1 MSERTPILIPTTTGV
16 GNGVGAP
23 PRRLNAVL
31 SAGVFR
37 SACTGVELNDVPQF
51 EPLDGNTADAKN
63 RYNRIATDDI
73 SPLHKKTVAN
83 GSLVCFLM
91 LAVVVGVGGG
101 LLIGWNRPG
110 WTYTK
115 GQTLSLVREV
125 AARNVSAA
133 PTALPGNQVG
143 GSSIIANPTA
153 TNPYIDMG
161 AVLFIN
167 MTNDKTITIGA
178 NTATLRL
185 IDGINP
191 IADHLIKDSFNMMNP
206 LMKPQNIG
214 SNHLNVISYMKVV
227 GSDVNVR
234 MDLAGHNSHLFYTVY
249 CSDPTYAWLTS
260 TPLFSTLAFTEVGS
274 NYAILEKIYTYAS
287 NETRDDFMLFPVGS
301 SVRVF

>member
-1 MSERTPILIPTTTGV
+1 MSARTPILIPTTTGV

-51 EPLDGNTADAKN
+51 DPLDGNTADAKN

-83 GSLVCFLM
+83 GSLMCFLM

-133 PTALPGNQVG
+133 PTALPGNQVCSG
-143 GSSIIANPTA
+143 TAEVNGTDPYQKVGAALLVSSA
-153 TNPYIDMG
+153 DMT
-161 AVLFIN
+161 F
-167 MTNDKTITIGA
+167 TIGA
-178 NTATLRL
+178 NTVTIRQIEWL
-185 IDGINP
+185 NP
-191 IADHLIKDSFNMMNP
+191 VADHLIQKEMQNP
-206 LMKPQNIG
+206 LIKPPNVATTFNVIRYF
-214 SNHLNVISYMKVV
+214 NPLNVGVV
-227 GSDVNVR
+227 NSDVLMRV
-234 MDLAGHNSHLFYTVY
+234 DAAGQHNEIFYTIY
-249 CSDPTYAWLTS
+249 SSDPAYAWLTS
-260 TPLFSTLAFTEVGS
+260 TPLFSSLNFDNWPIVT
-274 NYAILEKIYTYAS
+274 EKIYTYAS

>member
-1 MSERTPILIPTTTGV
+1 MSARTPILSPTTTAV

-51 EPLDGNTADAKN
+51 DPLDGNTADAKN

-91 LAVVVGVGGG
+91 LAIVVGVGGG

-133 PTALPGNQVG
+133 PTALPGNQVCSG
-143 GSSIIANPTA
+143 MAVINGTD
-153 TNPYIDMG
+153 PYQKVGAALLVSAADMT
-161 AVLFIN
+161 F
-167 MTNDKTITIGA
+167 TIGA
-178 NTATLRL
+178 NTATLRQ
-185 IDGINP
+185 IEWMNP
-191 IADHLIKDSFNMMNP
+191 VGDHLIKKKMQNP
-206 LMKPQNIG
+206 LIKP
-214 SNHLNVISYMKVV
+214 LNVANTYNVIRYFRVV
-227 GSDVNVR
+227 NSDVLMRV
-234 MDLAGHNSHLFYTVY
+234 DAAGQNSELFYTIY
-249 CSDPTYAWLTS
+249 SSDPAYAWLTS
-260 TPLFSTLAFTEVGS
+260 TPLFS
-274 NYAILEKIYTYAS
+274 ILNFDDWPTVTEKIYTYAS
-287 NETRDDFMLFPVGS
+287 NETPDDFMLFPIGS